1 MHNWVYNIKR
11 RGINMILKKIGE
23 KIRKYRMDLNISQEN
38 FANKI
43 GMDRTYYSS
52 IENGKHNITI
62 LNLMKILE
70 GLNITLE
77 DFFKNL

>member
-1 MHNWVYNIKR
+1 
-11 RGINMILKKIGE
+11 MILKIMGE
-23 KIRKYRMDLNISQEN
+23 RIRKYRMDLNISQEN

-62 LNLMKILE
+62 LNLMKILK

-77 DFFKNL
+77 EFFKNL

>member
-1 MHNWVYNIKR
+1 
-11 RGINMILKKIGE
+11 MILKKIGE
-23 KIRKYRMDLNISQEN
+23 RIRKYRMDLNISQEN

-62 LNLMKILE
+62 LNLMKILK

-77 DFFKNL
+77 EFFKNL

>member
-1 MHNWVYNIKR
+1 
-11 RGINMILKKIGE
+11 MILKIIGE

-38 FANKI
+38 FANRI

-62 LNLMKILE
+62 LSLMKILE

-77 DFFKNL
+77 EFFKNL

>member
-1 MHNWVYNIKR
+1 
-11 RGINMILKKIGE
+11 MILKIIGE

-62 LNLMKILE
+62 LSLMKILE
-70 GLNITLE
+70 GLNVTLE
-77 DFFKNL
+77 EFFKNL

>member
-1 MHNWVYNIKR
+1 
-11 RGINMILKKIGE
+11 MILKKIGE
-23 KIRKYRMDLNISQEN
+23 RIRKYRMDLNISQEN

-77 DFFKNL
+77 EFFKNL

>member
-1 MHNWVYNIKR
+1 
-11 RGINMILKKIGE
+11 MILKIIGE

-62 LNLMKILE
+62 LSLMKILE

-77 DFFKNL
+77 EFFKNL